1 MEKCITCG
9 FLCKHVSGSYVPTP
23 KFFEMDAD
31 DRRTGRVFQHTIDTL
46 RGPGYAHPACFR
58 MVDSVRA
65 ELEPIANKTDRFL
78 EIATRER
85 KCGKW
90 ALYEAGFSPM
100 YHLQDL
106 RMNELELNRQ
116 KFEVKMQ
123 DDNKAFMN
131 ELHSSNR
138 NLQIAL
144 AVVVAIF
151 AIAQMAFPNGWPWL
165 MRILGSLPI
174 ESPLPPMPEF

>member
-1 MEKCITCG
+1 
-9 FLCKHVSGSYVPTP
+9 
-23 KFFEMDAD
+23 
-31 DRRTGRVFQHTIDTL
+31 
-46 RGPGYAHPACFR
+46 
-58 MVDSVRA
+58 
-65 ELEPIANKTDRFL
+65 
-78 EIATRER
+78 
-85 KCGKW
+85 
-90 ALYEAGFSPM
+90 M